1 MDELDVSKVH
11 VLIAKSWEV
20 SHVSQDSSV
29 LLGAPHPTPSDET
42 HGLIS
47 IIYCA
52 HLVAFKAFV

>member
-47 IIYCA
+47 II
-52 HLVAFKAFV
+52 